1 MGHARPI
8 FVEKPMIRH
17 ALIRS
22 LILPVLLTCAVRPV
36 LADGL
41 PSQFTLSK
49 AVPDDV
55 FMVVNGAYNE
65 EHVWMQ
71 QQWDRVFKAFHE
83 SGIIDDVL
91 KLVTSKVP
99 ADKRAAVDETI
110 TQFSGLFSTVDWGAI
125 AEREMVFAESFAGS
139 GDASIAKLFVPSYMF
154 LARGRSGTGEAN
166 VKALLT
172 IINHLTALTEGKVQI
187 ETGKLHGVD
196 VWSLSVGEKIGFRF
210 DLFRHGD
217 VIGLVFGSEGADKV
231 IGLLTGKGTGKSIV
245 DSPRFKAAYASIS
258 KRITPEDMV
267 MFVDIKGM
275 LGKMRGMIDVATA
288 EKKEDPKVVTMRGI
302 MFKAMDMLD
311 VMDYSVTA
319 MATDGQQEK
328 TYALM
333 KLQDGKSDFVLCKMM
348 TGARPIEKFHQFIP
362 VDATN
367 FSAGGSI
374 NLELL
379 YNTAIEF
386 VRKEI
391 PEGEGYI
398 TQWNEIL
405 ASVGFDPQRDVFS
418 WFSGETISIT
428 MPPSVVSGMGG
439 ADSVSFIRVKNPEL
453 AKQKIDA
460 LIAFV
465 NGKIKELP
473 QEMKAK
479 TMGMAS
485 PLNFSPASQVNAEGF
500 KELQHPMLMMMGG
513 LRPVMGFT
521 GNWLVLGNSAAAVNR
536 CLAVASGEAKSI
548 RDNPRFMAE
557 GLIPD
562 GACMAVSFTD
572 TSNFGQELA
581 AGIGMIGMMGPMIVG
596 MIPEEKGLSEIKP
609 MLMKVF
615 GILAKLSP
623 VLQQIDFYS
632 SEAGL
637 TTVKGNEVWVQNVV
651 TYKPRKT
658 VDAR

>member
-1 MGHARPI
+1 M
-8 FVEKPMIRH
+8 
-17 ALIRS
+17 
-22 LILPVLLTCAVRPV
+22 LPVLLTCAARPV

-49 AVPDDV
+49 AIPDDV
-55 FMVVNGAYNE
+55 FMVMNGAYNE
-65 EHVWMQ
+65 DRVWMCE
-71 QQWDRVFKAFHE
+71 QWNRVFKAFHE

-91 KLVTSKVP
+91 KLVTSNAP
-99 ADKRAAVDETI
+99 ADKRAAIDETI
-110 TQFSGLFSTVDWGAI
+110 KQFSSLFRAVDWRAI
-125 AEREMVFAESFAGS
+125 AEQEMVFAESFAGTE
-139 GDASIAKLFVPSYMF
+139 GASIRELFVPSYMF

-166 VKALLT
+166 IEALLT

-187 ETGKLHGVD
+187 ESGKLHGVD
-196 VWSLSVGEKIGFRF
+196 VWSMAVGDKIGIRF

-245 DSPRFKAAYASIS
+245 DSPRFKEAYASIS

-267 MFVDIKGM
+267 MFVDIKGL
-275 LGKMRGMIDVATA
+275 LGKVRGMIDMVAA
-288 EKKEDPKVVTMRGI
+288 DKKDNPEAVMTCGI

-328 TYALM
+328 TYALLKM
-333 KLQDGKSDFVLCKMM
+333 QDGKKDLALCKLIV
-348 TGARPIEKFHQFIP
+348 GSRPIEKFHQFIP

-367 FSAGGSI
+367 FSASGSF

-379 YNTAIEF
+379 YNTITEF

-398 TQWNEIL
+398 TKFNEIL

-428 MPPSVVSGMGG
+428 MPPAVVSPMGG
-439 ADSVSFIRVKNPEL
+439 ADWVSFIRVKDAEI
-453 AKQKIDA
+453 AKQKIDTF
-460 LIAFV
+460 IAFF

-473 QEMKAK
+473 QEIKAS
-479 TMGMAS
+479 TMGMLTS
-485 PLNFSPASQVNAEGF
+485 LNFSPTSQVNAEGF
-500 KELQHPMLMMMGG
+500 KELQHPMLMMMGM
-513 LRPVMGFT
+513 RPVMGFT
-521 GNWLVLGNSAAAVNR
+521 GDWLVVGNSAAAVNR

-548 RDNPRFMAE
+548 RDNPRFQAE
-557 GLIPD
+557 GIIPD
-562 GACMAVSFTD
+562 GACVSVSFTD
-572 TSNFGQELA
+572 TTNFGQELA
-581 AGIGMIGMMGPMIVG
+581 TGIGMIGMMGPMIVG
-596 MIPEEKGLSEIKP
+596 AIPDEKGLRKIKP
-609 MLMKVF
+609 MLMTTF

-637 TTVKGNEVWVQNVV
+637 TTVKGNELWIQNVV
-651 TYKPRKT
+651 TYKPRKI